1 MKKKTILCA
10 VCMMALLLAF
20 GFVLTGCG
28 SSSDSGTAIETDAD
42 GTGDGGAETGEADEG
57 DENIDPADADAG
69 TDSVAA
75 PTLLY
80 MGHASLR
87 IVTGGEAAADAGA
100 TTGAADA
107 GVTAEAAG
115 SKVIYIDPYAG
126 DGYDLPADLILVT
139 HGHYDH
145 SATDLIE
152 KRNDDCQVITQ
163 NEALPNKTFDL
174 GYVRVEAVQA
184 GNNKNHSIDECVGYV
199 LTFENGTKLYVSGD
213 TSKTDQMAELADQHI
228 DYAFFCCDGIYNM
241 DLDEAAECA
250 GLVQAKHN
258 IPYHM
263 VDAENPDHFDL
274 ERAEQFDAPGKL
286 ILKPGE
292 ELTLE

>member
-28 SSSDSGTAIETDAD
+28 SSSDSGTAIEADAD
-42 GTGDGGAETGEADEG
+42 GTGDGGAKTGEVA
-57 DENIDPADADAG
+57 ENNDPTDADAG
-69 TDSVAA
+69 TDSVPA

-87 IVTGGEAAADAGA
+87 IVTGGEAAADDSG
-100 TTGAADA
+100 
-107 GVTAEAAG
+107 AAG

-163 NEALPNKTFDL
+163 NEALQNKTFDL
-174 GYVRVEAVQA
+174 GYVQVEAVQA

-292 ELTLE
+292 ELALD

>member
-1 MKKKTILCA
+1 MKKKTLLCA

-28 SSSDSGTAIETDAD
+28 SSSDSGTAIEADAD
-42 GTGDGGAETGEADEG
+42 GTGDGGAEAGEGDAVDEG
-57 DENIDPADADAG
+57 SEPADADAG

-87 IVTGGEAAADAGA
+87 IVTGGAAAAEDSEAA
-100 TTGAADA
+100 
-107 GVTAEAAG
+107 E

-163 NEALPNKTFDL
+163 NEALQNKTFDL
-174 GYVRVEAVQA
+174 GYVQVEAVQA

-292 ELTLE
+292 ELALE

>member
-10 VCMMALLLAF
+10 VCVMALLLAF

-28 SSSDSGTAIETDAD
+28 SSSDSGTAIEADAD
-42 GTGDGGAETGEADEG
+42 GTGDGGAEAGEGDAG
-57 DENIDPADADAG
+57 DENTDPADAGAE

-87 IVTGGEAAADAGA
+87 IVTGGEAAAEDS
-100 TTGAADA
+100 
-107 GVTAEAAG
+107 EAAE

-174 GYVRVEAVQA
+174 GYVQVEAVQA